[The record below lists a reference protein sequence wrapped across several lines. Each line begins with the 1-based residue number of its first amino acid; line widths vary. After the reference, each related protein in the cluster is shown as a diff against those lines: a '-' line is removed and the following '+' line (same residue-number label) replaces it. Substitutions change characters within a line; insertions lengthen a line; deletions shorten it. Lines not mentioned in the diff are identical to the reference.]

1 MRDKRPVDELS
12 IEELERILAIKK
24 REERQKR
31 LSRMQREGRMVEPE
45 AAADPIPQSLE
56 TAPQQYDPVEAALAA
71 LTQGSFTPDAPPS
84 PSTDLDPV
92 YAQPTVPL
100 QTAPPESHTPRVI
113 EPRPEVPAA
122 PAFDDGEPAPARKP
136 RSKRKQRLWMDRLL
150 VVVEVAAVF
159 GIVLVALNLFGAIQT
174 LERETAS
181 AQQLAEEQ
189 RRLTIPTIAPTPTVR
204 LENVVLPGG
213 HIFVNGV
220 PQFNYSEVPSHLVPL
235 VESQW
240 VQPPISRPPRTSETA
255 LSIVIPQIDING
267 TVVQGVDLEALKQGV
282 GQVPNGISPGEDTGN
297 VVFAAHNDIYGQLF
311 RHLDELQVGDEF
323 TVQTETRIYTYRIT
337 ETRIVDPNDVSVLE
351 NRQGATATLIS
362 CYPYQVNTQRIVVF
376 ADRIS

>member
-31 LSRMQREGRMVEPE
+31 LSRMQREGRMVEGEAPAAPE
-45 AAADPIPQSLE
+45 PEPVAVQPQ
-56 TAPQQYDPVEAALAA
+56 TVYDPVEAALAA
-71 LTQGSFTPDAPPS
+71 LTNGGFTPEPAPP
-84 PSTDLDPV
+84 PPPM
-92 YAQPTVPL
+92 PTP
-100 QTAPPESHTPRVI
+100 
-113 EPRPEVPAA
+113 A
-122 PAFDDGEPAPARKP
+122 PAIADAELRAPASPPVTTFTTFDDGEPAAPVKP
-136 RSKRKQRLWMDRLL
+136 RGKRKGRQVMDRLL
-150 VVVEVAAVF
+150 VVVEVAAVL
-159 GIVLVALNLFGAIQT
+159 GIVMIALNLFGAIQS

-181 AQQLAEEQ
+181 AQAAAEEN
-189 RRLTIPTIAPTPTVR
+189 RRMTIPTIAPTPTVR

-240 VQPPISRPPRTSETA
+240 IQPPISRPPRTSETA
-255 LSIVIPQIDING
+255 LSIVIPKIDING
-267 TVVQGVDLEALKQGV
+267 TIVQGVDLEALRQGV
-282 GQVPNGISPGEDTGN
+282 GQVPNGITPSDDFGN

-311 RHLDELQVGDEF
+311 RRLDELAPGDEF
-323 TVQTETRIYTYRIT
+323 TVQTETRIHTYRVT

-351 NRQGATATLIS
+351 NRRGATATLIS
-362 CYPYQVNTQRIVVF
+362 CYPYQVNTERIIVF

>member
-31 LSRMQREGRMVEPE
+31 LSRMQREGRMVEAD
-45 AAADPIPQSLE
+45 AAEPLPIPQQ
-56 TAPQQYDPVEAALAA
+56 TPAPAPLDPVEAALAQ
-71 LTQGSFTPDAPPS
+71 LTQGGYIEDAPLIAAPE
-84 PSTDLDPV
+84 PRP
-92 YAQPTVPL
+92 APPI
-100 QTAPPESHTPRVI
+100 QTAPPESHTPRVV
-113 EPRPEVPAA
+113 ERPAA
-122 PAFDDGEPAPARKP
+122 PAFDDGDAPPPPKP
-136 RSKRKQRLWMDRLL
+136 RNKRKERRVLDVLL
-150 VVVEVAAVF
+150 MVVEIAAVL
-159 GIVLVALNLFGAIQT
+159 GIVVIAVNLFGAIQT
-174 LERETAS
+174 LERETS
-181 AQQLAEEQ
+181 EAQALADEQ

-255 LSIVIPQIDING
+255 LSIVIPRIDING
-267 TVVQGVDLEALKQGV
+267 SIVQGVDLDALKQGV
-282 GQVPNGISPGEDTGN
+282 GQLPNAINPGDDAGN

-311 RHLDELQVGDEF
+311 RRLDELQIGDEF
-323 TVQTETRIYTYRIT
+323 TVQTETRIHTYRVT